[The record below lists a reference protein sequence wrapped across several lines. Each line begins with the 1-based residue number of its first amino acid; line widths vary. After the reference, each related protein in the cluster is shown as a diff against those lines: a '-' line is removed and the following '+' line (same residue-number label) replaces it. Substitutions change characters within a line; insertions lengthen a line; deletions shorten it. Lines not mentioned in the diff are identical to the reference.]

1 LLKVPF
7 ARMAKR
13 RRDKRKRDSTP
24 TEAYRDA
31 DGSVLTL
38 RTDLSSRTI
47 SKIGEAPVNQAASID
62 DAWRRRQELIFERL
76 VVSWEILGL
85 EPLTDQQMLLGRY
98 RMASADEQRWVR
110 ETIEAHLRR
119 FIPQLSGG

>member
-1 LLKVPF
+1 
-7 ARMAKR
+7 MAKR
-13 RRDKRKRDSTP
+13 RRHKQKRQKTP
-24 TEAYRDA
+24 TEAYRDPE
-31 DGSVLTL
+31 GSVLTL
-38 RTDLSSRTI
+38 RSELSSRTI
-47 SKIGEAPVNQAASID
+47 SKIGEAPGSQAASID

-85 EPLTDQQMLLGRY
+85 EALTDQQMLLGRY

-119 FIPQLSGG
+119 FIPQLAGG